1 MLNISK
7 RSALRAMQSVFII
20 RRKSAYHHRGIMY
33 LTGFALARTVVS
45 RPFGTRKKAPKR
57 VLFLVRLPG
66 LEPRTSASE
75 AEILSS

>member
-7 RSALRAMQSVFII
+7 RSTLNSMQSVFII
-20 RRKSAYHHRGIMY
+20 RRKSAYHHRETMY
-33 LTGFALARTVVS
+33 LTGFALARTVAS

-66 LEPRTSASE
+66 ISDTP
-75 AEILSS
+75 